1 MSASTAAVPAAESAP
16 ASDVGAPP
24 VFSVEGL
31 WKVFGPRAD
40 RVPADPELAS
50 LDAAE
55 LRARTGCTA
64 AVRDVSFDV
73 RKGEVFVVMGL
84 SGSGKST
91 LVRCLT
97 RLIEPTAGRIA
108 IDGED
113 VRAMDRTRLRELRR
127 HRAAMVFQHFGLL
140 PHRTVLDNVAYGL
153 EIQGMGRAA
162 RREKAAEV
170 VEKVGLAGMEQRR
183 PAQLSGGQR
192 QRVGLARALAVD
204 PEVLLF
210 DEPFSALDPLIRRDM
225 QDEVVRLHREEGRTM
240 VFITHDLQEALK
252 LGDRIA
258 LMRDGRVV
266 QLGTPEEI
274 VGAPADDYV
283 RAFVQDVPREQVLT
297 VRTAMRPASPAE
309 QDAAGPTVAPDTTV
323 SEAIETVATAGS
335 PARVVDEG
343 ACVGVVDAES
353 LLNVV
358 AGHPAPETPGASA
371 GRSAGTRAGTPAA
384 APSPEADA
392 PAGRDEAA
400 TASTPAEAADRTAAD
415 LDAARPAAGAAESPA
430 VSDTTRPAAGAA
442 ESPAVSDTTRPAA
455 GATESPA
462 VSDAARP
469 AAGAAESPAASEDDA
484 TASAASGGSAVAPGA
499 SSPESDAPAAGAAGE
514 PAAPGA
520 GGDATVSATADGS
533 AANPAPSPEA
543 DAPGADK
550 TPASAA
556 GAGEEP
562 V

>member
-1 MSASTAAVPAAESAP
+1 MNA
-16 ASDVGAPP
+16 P

-31 WKVFGPRAD
+31 WKVFGPKAE

-50 LDAAE
+50 LAPAD

-97 RLIEPTAGRIA
+97 RLIEPTAGTIA

-113 VRAMDRTRLRELRR
+113 VRAMDRSRLRALRR

-153 EIQGMGRAA
+153 EIQGVGRAE
-162 RREKAAEV
+162 RRERAAEV
-170 VEKVGLAGMEQRR
+170 VAKVGLEGMEQRK
-183 PAQLSGGQR
+183 PSQLSGGQR

-225 QDEVVRLHREEGRTM
+225 QEEVVRLHHEEGRTM
-240 VFITHDLQEALK
+240 VFITHDLSEALK

-274 VGAPADDYV
+274 VGSPADDYV
-283 RAFVQDVPREQVLT
+283 REFVRDVPREQVLT
-297 VRTAMRPASPAE
+297 VRTALRAASAGEAGSGPALPP
-309 QDAAGPTVAPDTTV
+309 DATV
-323 SEAIETVATAGS
+323 SEAIEAVARAGS

-343 ACVGVVDAES
+343 RCLGVVDS
-353 LLNVV
+353 DTLIGVV
-358 AGHPAPETPGASA
+358 AGTVGTGAGGTGSTGAGGAGSTGAAAQGDGRTGPAADEDRAGPAPE
-371 GRSAGTRAGTPAA
+371 
-384 APSPEADA
+384 ADG
-392 PAGRDEAA
+392 P
-400 TASTPAEAADRTAAD
+400 
-415 LDAARPAAGAAESPA
+415 AGAAVKGPSKEA
-430 VSDTTRPAAGAA
+430 V
-442 ESPAVSDTTRPAA
+442 
-455 GATESPA
+455 
-462 VSDAARP
+462 
-469 AAGAAESPAASEDDA
+469 
-484 TASAASGGSAVAPGA
+484 
-499 SSPESDAPAAGAAGE
+499 
-514 PAAPGA
+514 
-520 GGDATVSATADGS
+520 
-533 AANPAPSPEA
+533 
-543 DAPGADK
+543 
-550 TPASAA
+550 
-556 GAGEEP
+556 
-562 V
+562 